1 MLDYDLRQKLIEV
14 AKSKG
19 TISYLELRP
28 DAPQTLAAPL
38 DEINKYEQGEGR
50 PLLSAVVVHKEGDGM
65 PGVGFFT
72 IAWELGQY
80 GGGEADQDWKQELK
94 RVWGY
99 WQGRIHQP
107 KPSSIP
113 LFKQFPS
120 LRRQPHTELFPA
132 ILPRSQSTLPHD
144 KRSIIGHSLKHLP
157 YQIA

>member
-80 GGGEADQDWKQELK
+80 GGGEADQAWDSTDFIDTAFL
-94 RVWGY
+94 
-99 WQGRIHQP
+99 
-107 KPSSIP
+107 SI
-113 LFKQFPS
+113 
-120 LRRQPHTELFPA
+120 A
-132 ILPRSQSTLPHD
+132 GGIIAGIVVILLEWSFR
-144 KRSIIGHSLKHLP
+144 
-157 YQIA
+157 A